1 MGVRDVAHALGVRGE
16 VSLGG
21 GEGGCID
28 VVEKFEYSGAR

>member
-1 MGVRDVAHALGVRGE
+1 MGARDVAQALGARGE

-21 GEGGCID
+21 GDGGCTE